1 MEQIPNQGLD
11 MRNITYKKKQ
21 SLEHRRKLISICE
34 NSEDKE
40 CKTYVRKSFV
50 YIVSKAE
57 AVEENPNPPE
67 IFIKKRFDTKSLTE
81 RFSFR
86 VKGSFYLN
94 QERTLFKVNFCHTL
108 RINIIWK
115 SKIFSPKKS
124 VTLT

>member
-1 MEQIPNQGLD
+1 MRENFHTGLN
-11 MRNITYKKKQ
+11 MRNIIYKKKQ

-57 AVEENPNPPE
+57 GMEEIPNPPE
-67 IFIKKRFDTKSLTE
+67 IFIKKRFDTKSLVE
-81 RFSFR
+81 RFSFK
-86 VKGSFYLN
+86 VKGSFYLTK
-94 QERTLFKVNFCHTL
+94 ERILFKVNFCHTL

>member
-1 MEQIPNQGLD
+1 MPKQGSE
-11 MRNITYKKKQ
+11 MRNIIYKKKQ

-50 YIVSKAE
+50 YIVSKVENAE
-57 AVEENPNPPE
+57 EHPNPPE
-67 IFIKKRFDTKSLTE
+67 VFIKKRFDTKSLTE

-86 VKGSFYLN
+86 VKGAFYLK
-94 QERTLFKVNFCHTL
+94 QERSVVKVNFCHTL
-108 RINIIWK
+108 RINIVWK